1 MVSPEMMM
9 ARGNVFRGSTTS
21 PAIIGAS
28 SRPAKPKQRLE
39 KKRIVGNAAKFG
51 MSELGGIGVAE
62 PELASATR
70 PTSSSAADGIHCA
83 RPPMFCT
90 HLPVFTP
97 TMLNT
102 SAIVSRT
109 SEATDA

>member
-1 MVSPEMMM
+1 
-9 ARGNVFRGSTTS
+9 
-21 PAIIGAS
+21 
-28 SRPAKPKQRLE
+28 
-39 KKRIVGNAAKFG
+39 